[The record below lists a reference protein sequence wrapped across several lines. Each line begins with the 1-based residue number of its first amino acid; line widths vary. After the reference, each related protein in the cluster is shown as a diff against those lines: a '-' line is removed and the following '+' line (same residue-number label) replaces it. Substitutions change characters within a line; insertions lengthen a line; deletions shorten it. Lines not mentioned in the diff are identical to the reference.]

1 MLYESYEIRRTARH
15 FWGQLLD
22 VQAQALRAVPPLRR
36 AYPVRAALAATDV
49 LNTLQLTHDRP
60 DFGVDSAMSEGID
73 VDVTEEVVLRT
84 PFASLVRFA
93 KSDGSSD
100 AQPKVLVV
108 PGLAGH
114 FATLVRAT
122 VATMLTDHDVY
133 VADWHNARDIPASDG
148 PFGLDDYIG
157 HLMDFLRAIGPG
169 THLMSVCQ
177 PAVACLAAASIMAE
191 DDDPARPSSLILLA
205 GPVDTR
211 VNPSR
216 VSRFAQR
223 QSTAVLER
231 TMLHR
236 VPAQFPGA
244 GRRVYPGFVQ
254 LSGFL
259 GMDPRRHLK
268 AFRGLYRDLRRGDT
282 QQAERTRT
290 FYREYFAVL
299 DIAGEFY
306 LETVQRVFKDN
317 DLPQG
322 RLTWR
327 GRAVDPT
334 RIESALFT
342 IEGALDELCTP
353 GQTEAAHALCPGI
366 PDERHRHLLQEGV
379 GHYGVFA
386 GSTFDGEIYPQIR
399 SFVELAALPTDVT
412 VS

>member
-1 MLYESYEIRRTARH
+1 MLYETYEIRRTARH
-15 FWGQLLD
+15 FLGQVLD
-22 VQAQALRAVPPLRR
+22 DQSRALRAVPLLQR
-36 AYPVRAALAATDV
+36 AYPVRATLAATEV
-49 LNTLQLTHDRP
+49 FSALQLTHDRP
-60 DFGVDSAMSEGID
+60 DFGVESVMSQGID
-73 VDVTEEVVLRT
+73 VDVTQDVVLRR

-93 KSDGSSD
+93 KADGSSQG
-100 AQPKVLVV
+100 QPKVLVV

-122 VATMLTDHDVY
+122 VATMLSDHDVY
-133 VADWHNARDIPASDG
+133 VADWHNARDVPVSDG
-148 PFGLDDYIG
+148 PFGFDDYVA
-157 HLMDFLRAIGPG
+157 HLIDFLRAIGPG
-169 THLMSVCQ
+169 THLMAVCQ
-177 PAVACLAAASIMAE
+177 PAVACLAAASLMAE
-191 DDDPARPSSLILLA
+191 DEDPAQPSSLILLA

-216 VSRFAQR
+216 IGRFAQR
-223 QSTAVLER
+223 QSTGMLER
-231 TMLHR
+231 TMLHK
-236 VPAQFPGA
+236 VPARFPGA

-268 AFRGLYRDLRRGDT
+268 AFRGLFRDLRRGDT
-282 QQAERTRT
+282 EGAEKTRT
-290 FYREYFAVL
+290 FYREFFAVL

-327 GRAVDPT
+327 GREVDPAQ
-334 RIESALFT
+334 IGSALFT
-342 IEGALDELCTP
+342 IEGALDEMCTP
-353 GQTEAAHALCPGI
+353 GQTEAAHALCTGI

-386 GSTFDGEIYPQIR
+386 GSTFESEIYPQIR
-399 SFVELAALPTDVT
+399 DFVEMAALPMAAGR
-412 VS
+412 

>member
-1 MLYESYEIRRTARH
+1 MLYESYELRRTARH
-15 FWGQLLD
+15 LWGRA
-22 VQAQALRAVPPLRR
+22 VHAHSQAIRAVPALQR
-36 AYPVRAALAATDV
+36 AYPVRATLAATELLD
-49 LNTLQLTHDRP
+49 TLQLTHDRP
-60 DFGVDSAMSEGID
+60 EFGVTAVVSQGID

-84 PFASLVRFA
+84 PFASLIRFS
-93 KSDGSSD
+93 KSDADSR
-100 AQPKVLVV
+100 AQPKVLLV

-133 VADWHNARDIPASDG
+133 IADWHNARDIPASEG
-148 PFGLDDYIG
+148 PFGLDDYIA

-191 DDDPARPSSLILLA
+191 DDDPAQPSSLILLA

-216 VSRFAQR
+216 IGRFAQR
-223 QSTAVLER
+223 QSTAMLER
-231 TMLHR
+231 TMLHE
-236 VPAQFPGA
+236 VPVGLPGA
-244 GRRVYPGFVQ
+244 GRRVYPGFLQ
-254 LSGFL
+254 ISGFL

-268 AFRGLYRDLRRGDT
+268 AFRGLFRDLSRGNSE
-282 QQAERTRT
+282 QADKTRT

-327 GRAVDPT
+327 DRPVDPS

-342 IEGALDELCTP
+342 IEGALDEMCTP
-353 GQTEAAHALCPGI
+353 GQTQAAHALCTGI
-366 PDERHRHLLQEGV
+366 PEERHRHLLQEGV

-386 GSTFDGEIYPQIR
+386 GSIFEAEIYPQIR
-399 SFVELAALPTDVT
+399 DFVVLAALPTKVR
-412 VS
+412 VR